1 MRARRGNKGGQSQL
15 FTPSPPFM
23 TFYRRSQA
31 LAGVLRRTVRRRQT
45 LPAALS
51 PLSLADALNIMRASI
66 WDSRGGPEAAASRV
80 RAAVH
85 PRQAALSPVFG
96 RSPSFSPPFA
106 GARLRDTTPPCVR
119 SGDAD
124 FLCSRL
130 NNLQIGNTLRLPF
143 AHDDAIIQQIRF
155 NGLTGGP
162 QFAYRHRYRLHH
174 GQSRGVGRPGSYHF
188 SYI

>member
-1 MRARRGNKGGQSQL
+1 
-15 FTPSPPFM
+15 M

-85 PRQAALSPVFG
+85 PCQAALSHF
-96 RSPSFSPPFA
+96 REKPFLLPTLCR
-106 GARLRDTTPPCVR
+106 ARLRDTTPPCVR

>member
-1 MRARRGNKGGQSQL
+1 
-15 FTPSPPFM
+15 M

-31 LAGVLRRTVRRRQT
+31 LAGILRRTVRRRQT
-45 LPAALS
+45 LPASLS
-51 PLSLADALNIMRASI
+51 PLPLADALNIMRTKPNKT
-66 WDSRGGPEAAASRV
+66 RGIAAAALRLLWAGSRRRSIHV
-80 RAAVH
+80 RR
-85 PRQAALSPVFG
+85 PSLIFG

-106 GARLRDTTPPCVR
+106 APAFATRRRLASGLGTPI
-119 SGDAD
+119 